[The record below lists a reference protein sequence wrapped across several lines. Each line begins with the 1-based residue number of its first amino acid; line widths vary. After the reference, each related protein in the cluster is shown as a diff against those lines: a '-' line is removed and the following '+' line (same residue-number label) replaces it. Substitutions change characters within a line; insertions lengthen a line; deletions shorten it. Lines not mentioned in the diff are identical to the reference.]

1 MDRPWLPWGAW
12 RCAVVFLSAQR
23 HRSVTVH
30 QSMPGLLC
38 HSGLRGGRTRDMV
51 DNGGRGFRLWR
62 FIFLGC
68 SQGMEETKQDTPLC
82 PSPSCSCPVA
92 QGQDSNQMLRTGS
105 PEPTF
110 VPHPES
116 DGFRCTPLF
125 SQVWLRYPKVQK
137 MTLGGT
143 EARNEVTGK
152 SQSLFNQHS
161 DLTNDQGSTEE
172 GWRGGDYA
180 FNPCNNRWSSGPGT
194 HTHCGQ

>member
-1 MDRPWLPWGAW
+1 MQWFFFLHNGT
-12 RCAVVFLSAQR
+12 AVSLCTKACLAY
-23 HRSVTVH
+23 SVTQVCEVGEH
-30 QSMPGLLC
+30 VTWLTME
-38 HSGLRGGRTRDMV
+38 GG
-51 DNGGRGFRLWR
+51 GFRLWR

-172 GWRGGDYA
+172 GWQGGDYA

>member
-51 DNGGRGFRLWR
+51 DNGGRGFQTLEIYISRVFPRDGGSKARHPTLPQP
-62 FIFLGC
+62 IL
-68 SQGMEETKQDTPLC
+68 LL
-82 PSPSCSCPVA
+82 SCGPGPGFQPNAKNRV
-92 QGQDSNQMLRTGS
+92 